1 MCLDKGRKPTLSE
14 FRDRVHQRNLDNLTI
29 WQNVGQDIEHGN
41 WAIAGARLGTF
52 KTMLSEWDHTEVQSF
67 DALEQIWNKVSK
79 QGAYDIITSTAVAL
93 NTQLGLPVNLFDAD
107 QSKFF
112 KHHYRSSWHN
122 RGVMVREID
131 IIRQQEGW

>member
-14 FRDRVHQRNLDNLTI
+14 FRDRVHQRNLDNLTV

-67 DALEQIWNKVSK
+67 DALEQLWKEISK
-79 QGAYDIITSTAVAL
+79 QGAHDMITSTAVAL

-107 QSKFF
+107 QSRFF
-112 KHHYRSSWHN
+112 KHHYRSNWHS

-131 IIRQQEGW
+131 VIRQQEGW